1 MQTCAPLCQPIAGAC
16 RWWAAISVLPRA
28 KLVGVVAASVC
39 ARVRRGRGPPHV
51 RAFSCLRIDNYFAIV
66 TRELAAAPSCQRIA
80 GFTAALAFVTPLGS
94 NVRRGPDYVRRL
106 RALVRKCGG
115 PRLQTPF
122 SYRFTRPMSWS
133 VYPTNEGSL
142 TYELAE
148 ESVVT
153 RRCPG
158 LFISQQF
165 GMSRVVQRVR
175 MCGTRMGGV
184 PISAAL

>member
-1 MQTCAPLCQPIAGAC
+1 M
-16 RWWAAISVLPRA
+16 
-28 KLVGVVAASVC
+28 
-39 ARVRRGRGPPHV
+39 

-80 GFTAALAFVTPLGS
+80 GFTAALAFVTPLW
-94 NVRRGPDYVRRL
+94 VVM
-106 RALVRKCGG
+106 CGEG
-115 PRLQTPF
+115 QITCGVYAPWFGNAGDRDF
-122 SYRFTRPMSWS
+122 NRPMSWS
-133 VYPTNEGSL
+133 VYPTNEGLL

-148 ESVVT
+148 ESVVM

-184 PISAAL
+184 PNSAAL